1 MNRFT
6 DIFGEK
12 INDFWELPTDE
23 QKVKICSEILQYANN
38 DSQSFKNDLKAI
50 QFDNDLYALPIVM
63 EALSQDTDNWGQ
75 FYVELLDTIFNTAK
89 FADKPYDVLTYLMEF
104 AYIEKIN
111 KPFVKQ
117 IADKLYNELNT
128 QNTAIQI
135 AALWTLPAYLKN
147 EAVTNKHIIKD
158 ALEDK
163 LNDNNWRI
171 RYVAFKS
178 LEYENLLPKGRKL
191 ALKDKLCALILG
203 APKIV

>member
-6 DIFGEK
+6 DTFGEK